1 MTFEYADRPE
11 PDPQSLIVVVTRVRT
26 KTELLDV
33 LRHGLAVPSWF
44 GHNWDALHE
53 GLRDL
58 SWVPVRNVVLC
69 HVAIPELPIAELK
82 TYLGI
87 LSESVANPFTPDHSL
102 RVVFPPGS
110 EPIIQLA
117 NEAPP

>member
-1 MTFEYADRPE
+1 VTFEYGDQPGGDSE
-11 PDPQSLIVVVTRVRT
+11 SLVVVVPRVRT
-26 KTELLDV
+26 KTDLIAVVRD
-33 LRHGLAVPSWF
+33 GLAVPFWF

-58 SWVPVRNVVLC
+58 SWVQVPNVILF

-82 TYLGI
+82 TYLEI
-87 LSESVANPFTPDHSL
+87 LILATATPLAGDHGL

-110 EPIIQLA
+110 EPIIQA
-117 NEAPP
+117 VNDVPP

>member
-1 MTFEYADRPE
+1 VIFEFADRPE

-26 KTELLDV
+26 KAELLDV
-33 LRHGLAVPSWF
+33 LRQGLAVPFWF
-44 GHNWDALHE
+44 GPNWDALLE

-58 SWVPVRNVVLC
+58 SWVPVRNVVLY
-69 HVAIPELPIAELK
+69 HVGIPELPTAELK
-82 TYLGI
+82 RYLGI
-87 LSESVANPFTPDHSL
+87 LSESVANPFTTDHSL

-110 EPIIQLA
+110 EPIIYTA